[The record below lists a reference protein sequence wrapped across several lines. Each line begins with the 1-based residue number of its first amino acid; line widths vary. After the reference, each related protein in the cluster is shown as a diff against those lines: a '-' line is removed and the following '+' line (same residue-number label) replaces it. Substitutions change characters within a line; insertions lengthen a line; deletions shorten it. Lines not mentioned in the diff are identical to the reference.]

1 LLAAELPA
9 HRVFHVGA
17 GGLTIGR
24 LPQCDIQVNLPGVS
38 RQHATIS
45 VEDGRCYVTDLDSTN
60 GTYVN
65 SVQLAPHVRRPLAN
79 GDLLQIGTVL
89 VLRFED
95 ATRTTPVTTAQPFLS
110 GRIWL
115 DRARQQVYLRR
126 QRLEP
131 GLSVQQF
138 RLLEVIVSAG
148 GQIVSRDQVAAA
160 VWPDAQGDVS
170 EAMIDN
176 LVARVRQRLTALDPG
191 ASYIETVRG
200 AGYRFVPGRGE

>member
-1 LLAAELPA
+1 VL
-9 HRVFHVGA
+9 
-17 GGLTIGR
+17 
-24 LPQCDIQVNLPGVS
+24 
-38 RQHATIS
+38 
-45 VEDGRCYVTDLDSTN
+45 DLDSTN
-60 GTYVN
+60 GTFVN
-65 SVQLAPHVRRPLAN
+65 SVQLTPHVRRCLAN

-95 ATRTTPVTTAQPFLS
+95 TTRTSPVSSPQPFLS

-131 GLSVQQF
+131 SLSVQQF
-138 RLLEVIVSAG
+138 RLLDVIMSAG
-148 GQIVSRDQVAAA
+148 GQIVSRDQLAAA

-176 LVARVRQRLTALDPG
+176 LVARVRQRLAALDPG
-191 ASYIETVRG
+191 VSYIETLRG
-200 AGYRFVPGRGE
+200 AGYRFAAGQGE